1 MNRNKSSIIIYIL
14 LGLAVLG
21 LIYTL
26 QFDAVS
32 FIRSLAI
39 GAVIIGVIY
48 LVYRRFIMKGSSPRS
63 GKERQAYQKAA
74 KVSSKKHKQ
83 DTMKPRKNRHK
94 HHNTHGLTVI
104 SKETLINKPKKKSNI
119 QLTVIEGKKARKKNR
134 ALF

>member
-1 MNRNKSSIIIYIL
+1 MNRNKSSIIIYVL

-21 LIYTL
+21 LIYTI
-26 QFDAVS
+26 QFEAVS
-32 FIRSLAI
+32 FIRSVLI
-39 GAVIIGVIY
+39 GAVVMGIIY
-48 LVYRRFIMKGSSPRS
+48 LVYRRFIMKGSTGNS

-83 DTMKPRKNRHK
+83 DTMKPRKSRNR

-104 SKETLINKPKKKSNI
+104 SKETFINRPKKKSTI

>member
-1 MNRNKSSIIIYIL
+1 MNRNKSSIIIYVL

-26 QFDAVS
+26 QFEAVS
-32 FIRSLAI
+32 FIRSLLI

-48 LVYRRFIMKGSSPRS
+48 LVYRRFIMKGSSGNS

-74 KVSSKKHKQ
+74 RVSSKKHKQ
-83 DTMKPRKNRHK
+83 DTMKPRRSK

-104 SKETLINKPKKKSNI
+104 SKETLINKPRKKSNI

>member
-1 MNRNKSSIIIYIL
+1 MNRNKSSIIIYVL

-26 QFDAVS
+26 QFEAVS
-32 FIRSLAI
+32 FIRSVLI
-39 GAVIIGVIY
+39 GAVVIGVIY
-48 LVYRRFIMKGSSPRS
+48 LVYRRFIMKGSSS
-63 GKERQAYQKAA
+63 NGKERQAYQKAA
-74 KVSSKKHKQ
+74 RVSAKKHKQ
-83 DTMKPRKNRHK
+83 DSMKPRKNRHK

-104 SKETLINKPKKKSNI
+104 SKETLINRPKKKSNI

>member
-1 MNRNKSSIIIYIL
+1 MNRNKSTIIIYVL
-14 LGLAVLG
+14 LGLAVVG

-26 QFDAVS
+26 QYNAAS
-32 FIRSLAI
+32 FIRSVLI
-39 GAVIIGVIY
+39 GAAIIGVIY
-48 LVYRRFIMKGSSPRS
+48 LVYKRFMLKGSSGKT
-63 GKERQAYQKAA
+63 GKERQPKR
-74 KVSSKKHKQ
+74 S
-83 DTMKPRKNRHK
+83 K

>member
-1 MNRNKSSIIIYIL
+1 MNRNKSSLIIYVL

-26 QFDAVS
+26 QYNAAS
-32 FIRSLAI
+32 FIRSVLI
-39 GAVIIGVIY
+39 GAAVIGIIY
-48 LVYRRFIMKGSSPRS
+48 LIYNRFIMKSNSSKT
-63 GKERQAYQKAA
+63 GKERQAYRKAA
-74 KVSSKKHKQ
+74 RISSKKHKQ
-83 DTMKPRKNRHK
+83 DTMKPRKSK
-94 HHNTHGLTVI
+94 HHKTHGLTVI